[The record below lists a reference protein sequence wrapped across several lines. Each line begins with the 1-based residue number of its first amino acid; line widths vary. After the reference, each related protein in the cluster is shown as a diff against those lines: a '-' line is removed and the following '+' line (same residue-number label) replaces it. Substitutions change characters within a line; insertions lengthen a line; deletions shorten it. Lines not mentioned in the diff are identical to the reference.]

1 MQLENLVKGLSQT
14 YSGQCLLSENVKKSV
29 QCIKCFGLTYRI
41 STTVLLLRLHLKLL
55 DAGVRSTRSPLYC
68 VSVEIFV
75 ATRSIRIMCKFSVF
89 VAGKN
94 WQDLRKLH
102 VCACLQAIRWRC
114 LFLYEGDL
122 LKRWSFPF
130 SFEMVGYIVKVR
142 SNLAITTSCT
152 FQECDNLSAIFQ
164 TNPT

>member
-1 MQLENLVKGLSQT
+1 MYKTVVFLVMLFFFSLT
-14 YSGQCLLSENVKKSV
+14 YAVRKPGERVVTNVLGAMSAVRKCKKSV

-75 ATRSIRIMCKFSVF
+75 ATRSVRIMCKFSVF

-94 WQDLRKLH
+94 
-102 VCACLQAIRWRC
+102 
-114 LFLYEGDL
+114 
-122 LKRWSFPF
+122 
-130 SFEMVGYIVKVR
+130 
-142 SNLAITTSCT
+142 
-152 FQECDNLSAIFQ
+152 
-164 TNPT
+164 